1 MDVTLVPFD
10 EPTLDALVAA
20 ALADAD
26 PDEVTPPLGAGWTA
40 ERLAWL
46 RDHHLAPRPHRET
59 WAVVA
64 GGAVVG
70 AVRLTPVADPAES
83 PTRPDE
89 MRNSQENGPAERST
103 RPDEMRNSRVE
114 VGMWLVR
121 SARGRGVGAA
131 ALRLALDLAA
141 GRTVVAHTTVANAA
155 AVAALRRLGFVT
167 SSGAEPGAVRAERA
181 VPRA

>member
-1 MDVTLVPFD
+1 MDVTLKPFD
-10 EPTLDALVAA
+10 EPTLDALVSA

-40 ERLAWL
+40 QRLGWL
-46 RDHHLAPRPHRET
+46 REYHLAPRPHRET

-70 AVRLTPVADPAES
+70 AVRLTPVADPVES
-83 PTRPDE
+83 P
-89 MRNSQENGPAERST
+89 T

-141 GRTVVAHTTVANAA
+141 GRTVVANTTAANTA
-155 AVAALRRLGFVT
+155 AVAALHRLGFVT
-167 SSGAEPGAVRAERA
+167 SSGTEPGAVRAERA